1 MEDDYFQAVLSR
13 GSNAGDDKDS
23 REEEAYFS
31 EFLEDY
37 SDVPVSAYDL
47 REILTEK
54 VRALLTRKKVKFRD
68 VYDLYYLEKEAGL
81 RIEDYVEE
89 ISQKLLF
96 ALKFERYSVNFQ
108 RVIKSISFL
117 EATVTE
123 EELFLLNVLFNAEDF
138 KKFLERLHNCISV
151 QFGQKS
157 ETIS

>member
-1 MEDDYFQAVLSR
+1 M
-13 GSNAGDDKDS
+13 
-23 REEEAYFS
+23 
-31 EFLEDY
+31 
-37 SDVPVSAYDL
+37 
-47 REILTEK
+47 
-54 VRALLTRKKVKFRD
+54 KFRD